1 MFNWT
6 DDIHFVAIQ
15 LNHYLGKDGWS
26 YRLCSDFVGCSASS
40 VSKYLRQEW
49 ECSPEKA
56 ALINKAIFELE
67 YKNCEIK
74 LLTPQKERY
83 FLDAQH
89 SRAIKK
95 PFEKDTPI
103 EAKRIYKELQTKYP
117 QTGKVEF
124 VWPDKGG
131 VYLLAQIVS
140 PPTRPAERYYIIK
153 VGKST
158 NLHKRISA
166 YKGMNP
172 FAVCI
177 DVKQVPPRD
186 IDATEIKYHMLLN
199 KRYLRQGNTEWF
211 VVPEQD
217 YEKILKKGFD
227 AL

>member
-1 MFNWT
+1 MFNWI

-15 LNHYLGKDGWS
+15 LNHYLGKDRWS

-40 VSKYLRQEW
+40 VSKYLRQDW
-49 ECSPEKA
+49 ECSAEKA
-56 ALINKAIFELE
+56 ALINKAISELE
-67 YKNCEIK
+67 YKNCEVK
-74 LLTPQKERY
+74 LLTPQRERY

-89 SRAIKK
+89 NQVIKK

-103 EAKRIYKELQTKYP
+103 EAKRVYKELQTKYP
-117 QTGKVEF
+117 GTGKVEF
-124 VWPDKGG
+124 IWPDKGG

-158 NLHKRISA
+158 NLHKRINA

-172 FAVCI
+172 FAICI

-199 KRYLRQGNTEWF
+199 KRYSRQGNTEWF
-211 VVPEQD
+211 IVPEQE

-227 AL
+227 AF